1 MQDRSNWTLLCVKT
15 MKVWVCAHASL
26 RMRHCEQSSQSCEL
40 MPKCELDKSFITEAD
55 IPTYP
60 FCDEPSHLHTPSN
73 CLFFSFLT
81 SPVLLRQQIYS
92 NRDAFFH
99 LAAQIFVNFS
109 FSWQVRGKSKTGC
122 QTWLPPSSIHWLPAT
137 AGRLPS
143 PTSDWLSAATNTGLQ
158 TPTWSAGF

>member
-1 MQDRSNWTLLCVKT
+1 MSKLWKRE
-15 MKVWVCAHASL
+15 CARTRVSE
-26 RMRHCEQSSQSCEL
+26 CDTVSSPPRAVSWC
-40 MPKCELDKSFITEAD
+40 PFCKCELDKSFITEAD

-73 CLFFSFLT
+73 CLFFFLPYISSVT
-81 SPVLLRQQIYS
+81 SPANLFQQGC
-92 NRDAFFH
+92 FFH